1 MKSSIHCGSQ
11 VWPSRSGELAFTLTE
26 LMVSAAILILVVGG
40 IVSANLF
47 GMRMFQVEETKL
59 SVSDQ
64 SREIVGVLMDEIH
77 SCQSFQI
84 GTFTNGM
91 FTGLPFGTPQL
102 GSALIIYPT
111 TSATNFIM
119 YFVDPAHQQFRRA
132 TSAPG
137 STRILASSVTNA
149 IDLFRAQD
157 YLGNLLTNMQDNTV
171 LHLKI
176 EFYQAAR
183 FGVPPD
189 YYKLETSTTR
199 R

>member
-1 MKSSIHCGSQ
+1 
-11 VWPSRSGELAFTLTE
+11 TE

-64 SREIVGVLMDEIH
+64 SRKIVGVLMDEIH

-84 GTFTNGM
+84 GAFTNGM

-102 GSALIIYPT
+102 GPALIIYPT
-111 TSATNFIM
+111 TNATNFIM
-119 YFVDPAHQQFRRA
+119 YFVDTAHQQFRRA

-137 STRILASSVTNA
+137 STRTLASSVTNA

-199 R
+199 H